1 MTVAFPMAF
10 FVLDI
15 FHVMERLWTAA
26 HSFHKQGRSRTICN
40 QQIEKVINRRCGPG
54 DWWLQANAVQEEASS
69 IIRYELEKVIGYME
83 RNREHMRYDICLEL
97 GYPIGSGA
105 VEGACRNLIN
115 DRMELTGM
123 KWSRNGA
130 EATIRLRSVDING
143 DWEDFWEFYRKKE
156 RNRLYPSNPPN
167 LSRNIRRR
175 IETGSVKLSDRK

>member
-1 MTVAFPMAF
+1 MSWNDYGLPPTVFTSKAEAEQF
-10 FVLDI
+10 
-15 FHVMERLWTAA
+15 
-26 HSFHKQGRSRTICN
+26 
-40 QQIEKVINRRCGPG
+40 VINRLRKLLTG
-54 DWWLQANAVQEEASS
+54 DVGRVIGGFKQMLSKKKHPS